1 MSRPRSVSAVMED
14 GDLIPAPVSAAS
26 SGEAEPR
33 NLLSIGPQRP
43 LPPVIKPISSAHCLH
58 CTKLPEYVTVMF
70 YLKVSL
76 YLRIPLVGRY
86 VFICFHSFHSQFL
99 QFDFMPRISVWFTVG
114 FYYLETRP
122 VFLILHASYLH
133 FHTLLIFR
141 EKYLLGFKNIS
152 VFLLCKVLIY
162 VLCQQCN
169 ECIS

>member
-1 MSRPRSVSAVMED
+1 MTKEEWKSQKICWNCHATENLKRCP
-14 GDLIPAPVSAAS
+14 GCKNDLYFALYCDEECRLMDIYRHMKGQGRGQPYCYI
-26 SGEAEPR
+26 E
-33 NLLSIGPQRP
+33 
-43 LPPVIKPISSAHCLH
+43 
-58 CTKLPEYVTVMF
+58 
-70 YLKVSL
+70 VSL

-99 QFDFMPRISVWFTVG
+99 QFDLMPSISVLCTVG
-114 FYYLETRP
+114 FYYLETRS
-122 VFLILHASYLH
+122 VFIILHASYLH
-133 FHTLLIFR
+133 FHTLLSYR

>member
-1 MSRPRSVSAVMED
+1 MFHGLSMPIY
-14 GDLIPAPVSAAS
+14 LNI
-26 SGEAEPR
+26 
-33 NLLSIGPQRP
+33 NCLLKFLS
-43 LPPVIKPISSAHCLH
+43 
-58 CTKLPEYVTVMF
+58 
-70 YLKVSL
+70 KVSL

-86 VFICFHSFHSQFL
+86 VFICFHSVHSQFL
-99 QFDFMPRISVWFTVG
+99 QFDFMPGISVWFTVG

>member
-1 MSRPRSVSAVMED
+1 
-14 GDLIPAPVSAAS
+14 
-26 SGEAEPR
+26 
-33 NLLSIGPQRP
+33 
-43 LPPVIKPISSAHCLH
+43 
-58 CTKLPEYVTVMF
+58 
-70 YLKVSL
+70 
-76 YLRIPLVGRY
+76 
-86 VFICFHSFHSQFL
+86 
-99 QFDFMPRISVWFTVG
+99 MPGISVWFTVG